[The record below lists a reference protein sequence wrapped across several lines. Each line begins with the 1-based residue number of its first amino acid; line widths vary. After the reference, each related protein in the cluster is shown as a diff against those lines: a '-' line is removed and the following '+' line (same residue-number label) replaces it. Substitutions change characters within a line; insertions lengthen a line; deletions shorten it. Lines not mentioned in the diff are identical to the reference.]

1 MRQVA
6 KSLGYK
12 LNEYGLFKEKKD
24 GTYSVNPVK
33 VKTEKDIF
41 KKLKL
46 DYIEPHERG

>member
-6 KSLGYK
+6 KTMGYK

-24 GTYSVNPVK
+24 GTFSDNPVK
-33 VKTEKDIF
+33 VKSEKDIF

-46 DYIEPHERG
+46 DYLEPPERG